1 VHRLA
6 DLLKEVRTVADLPQ
20 HEQQQRQR
28 FTSGRELINAAVLGA
43 RLAARARHK
52 ATGLLLC
59 SLPQALYESLG
70 VFACDLFREGRS
82 DRKAHAG
89 FDGFCGGV

>member
-1 VHRLA
+1 MNVQPYRRA
-6 DLLKEVRTVADLPQ
+6 SRSSLPFSPWWSLPLVPAL
-20 HEQQQRQR
+20 R
-28 FTSGRELINAAVLGA
+28 VLGA

-70 VFACDLFREGRS
+70 VFACDLFREGGS

>member
-1 VHRLA
+1 M
-6 DLLKEVRTVADLPQ
+6 ADLPQ